1 MEASQEML
9 HAAVIILSLIV
20 IAILAFVLARKKGY
34 PWPGL
39 WALFSTISLLPL
51 VYLIIRRPY
60 SERHPRNS

>member
-1 MEASQEML
+1 MDGIPYAV

-20 IAILAFVLARKKGY
+20 IAVLAFVLARKRGY
-34 PWPGL
+34 PWPSL

-51 VYLIIRRPY
+51 VYLLIRRPY